1 MPTSRAQNFF
11 SSVKRELEIFYVFGG
26 KVSEKP
32 GAGPTTGTGN
42 EKQRTLRKSIRS
54 SPIFPHAPRTL
65 CVLTDEMQMRPRK
78 PLPV

>member
-1 MPTSRAQNFF
+1 M
-11 SSVKRELEIFYVFGG
+11 
-26 KVSEKP
+26 SEKP